1 MMTFA
6 KIKND
11 GKYYL
16 DLAREDYY
24 LNGGEPDGIWGSSA
38 SSTLGLKGLV
48 KGDDFKNI
56 LRGLSPCGKF
66 KICQTSGEKHTPGWD
81 LTFNA
86 PKSVSVL
93 WTAADE
99 ELRQEIQKAQLRAVR
114 EAVSLLEANA
124 AFTRRSSGGKKKEQ
138 TEGLVVAFFEHST
151 SRELDPH
158 LHTHTIVANLAP
170 RTDGSW
176 GTVDSRSI
184 MLWQK
189 AAGMIY
195 KISLAESFRALG
207 FQTSPDG
214 DAFKIDGIP
223 QQVCDHFSKRS
234 KQIINVLND
243 RNVKKRASTSGDIAS
258 LSTRNKKGGINRGEL
273 FSSWKSELAEFGIAQ
288 HTIASLSNFK
298 RPIQFGE
305 AMYSDTL
312 AAELTST
319 NAVFTKQDIYFQ
331 GGLKALENNMSLKS
345 LHAIVNE
352 LQADGNTVDL
362 GYDWRNSQVYT
373 TKDVLET
380 ENTLIVNAKQL
391 SSSQWCDISEQIIE
405 QCIHTQKFEL
415 SDEQQFAIRNACSD
429 SQLAIIQGSAGA
441 GKSASM
447 RCVRDIYHASGKRVI
462 GATIARS
469 AANNLS
475 NEAGIETYTIARLLA
490 WLDTSKPPV
499 TQGDVLIVDEAGQVG
514 SLQLEELMS
523 FAKQLNF
530 KIVLVGEDKQL
541 DAIEHGGVL
550 RYLSSPDVI
559 GTTRVETIRRQTQAW
574 DRQAV
579 AAFRDGYAQQALIQ
593 YQKRGQLHIEKNEAS
608 TKSALVDAWTHYR
621 HQNPHNHSMVI
632 AHSWA
637 DVVQLNNEMRSQ
649 LQRENRLG
657 HENILVPAT
666 VSDREIDINLSLGE
680 RIRFT
685 QNDYSRNYTNGDLG
699 TVTKLETLPDGDVW
713 IRIKLDSGRET
724 QFKSSTYSNEQGRV
738 YLTQAYAQTVY
749 SAQGLTINGDV
760 FVYYTSG
767 MDRAHSYVACSRH
780 RDAAHIF
787 VNKQEFEADIPSDFK
802 NAPQHIALREAV
814 ARNMSRDLRPKLAS
828 EYLPLAAAHKI
839 QTLRQIGHKVSI

>member
-6 KIKND
+6 KIKNG

-24 LNGGEPDGIWGSSA
+24 LNGGEPDGVWGGSA
-38 SSTLGLKGLV
+38 SSALGLKSLV
-48 KGDDFKNI
+48 EGDDFKNI
-56 LRGLSPCGKF
+56 LQGLSPCGKF
-66 KICQTSGEKHTPGWD
+66 KLCQTSGETHTPGWD

-86 PKSVSVL
+86 PKSLSVL
-93 WTAADE
+93 WAAADDK
-99 ELRQEIQKAQLRAVR
+99 LRQEIQKAQLRAVR

-158 LHTHTIVANLAP
+158 LHTHAIVANVAP
-170 RTDGSW
+170 RADGTW

-189 AAGMIY
+189 AAGMTY
-195 KISLAESFRALG
+195 KISLAESLRELG

-214 DAFKIDGIP
+214 DAFKIDGVP
-223 QQVCDHFSKRS
+223 QQVCDYFSKRS
-234 KQIINVLND
+234 KQIIEVLND
-243 RNVKKRASTSGDIAS
+243 RNVKKRASTSGDVAS
-258 LSTRNKKGGINRGEL
+258 LSTRNKKGDINRSEL
-273 FSSWKSELAEFGIAQ
+273 FSSWKSELVGFGVDQ
-288 HTIASLSNFK
+288 QTITALRNFK

-305 AMYSDTL
+305 AICSDTL

-319 NAVFTKQDIYFQ
+319 NAVFTQQDIYFH
-331 GGLKALENNMSLKS
+331 GGLKALENNTSLKS
-345 LHAIVNE
+345 LRAIVNE
-352 LQADGNTVDL
+352 LQVDGNTVDL
-362 GYDWRNSQVYT
+362 GCDWRNSQIYT
-373 TKDVLET
+373 TREVIET
-380 ENTLIVNAKQL
+380 EKALIVNAKKL
-391 SSSQWCDISEQIIE
+391 SSSQWCGISEQIIE
-405 QCIHTQKFEL
+405 QCIRTQKFEL
-415 SDEQQFAIRNACSD
+415 SDEQQFAVRNACSD
-429 SQLAIIQGSAGA
+429 RQIAIIQGSAGA

-447 RCVRDIYHASGKRVI
+447 RCVRDIYRASGKRVV
-462 GATIARS
+462 GAAIARS
-469 AANNLS
+469 AANNLG
-475 NEAGIETYTIARLLA
+475 NEAGIETYTIAGLLA
-490 WLDTSKPPV
+490 WLETAKPPV
-499 TQGDVLIVDEAGQVG
+499 TKGDVLIIDEAGQVG
-514 SLQLEELMS
+514 TRDIEQLMG
-523 FAKQLNF
+523 FASQNGF
-530 KIVLVGEDKQL
+530 KVILVGEDKQL
-541 DAIEHGGVL
+541 DAIEHGGIL

-559 GTTRVETIRRQTQAW
+559 GATRVKTIRRQSQIW

-593 YQKRGQLHIEKNEAS
+593 YQKRGQLHIEKNEPS
-608 TKSALVDAWTHYR
+608 TKFALVDAWTRYR
-621 HQNPHNHSMVI
+621 QQNPHNQSMVI
-632 AHSWA
+632 AHSWT

-649 LQRENRLG
+649 LQRENLLG
-657 HENILVPAT
+657 NENIFVPAT
-666 VSDREIDINLSLGE
+666 VSDRDIDIHLSLGE
-680 RIRFT
+680 KVRFT

-699 TVTKLETLPDGDVW
+699 TVTKLEVLPDGDIW
-713 IRIKLDSGRET
+713 IRVKLDSGRET
-724 QFKSSTYSNEQGRV
+724 QFKASTYSNERGRV

-828 EYLPLAAAHKI
+828 EYLPIAETHKI
-839 QTLRQIGHKVSI
+839 QTLRQTGHKVSI